1 VLDVDLFAQY
11 LLNGQISPLDQPPIL
26 IEYRSSKMEQMSDS
40 DIAFEDMES
49 CGLKGKSAVFNE
61 REITCYTQLYSKSGS
76 DVKVTGG
83 NSPMDMLYQNG
94 RDGGSQNTVSL
105 TEGSYLAN
113 DREITC
119 YTQFYSKPGSVK
131 KVTGRNS
138 PMDMLHQRGRDGSS
152 QTTASFTEGSY
163 LAFPISTS
171 CTQDN
176 GDSGLPLLSGESNAI
191 IDLGILHTD
200 YEN

>member
-11 LLNGQISPLDQPPIL
+11 LLNGQISPLDQPPMR
-26 IEYRSSKMEQMSDS
+26 IEYRSSKKEQMSDS

-49 CGLKGKSAVFNE
+49 CGMKSAVFNE
-61 REITCYTQLYSKSGS
+61 REITCYTQLCSKSGS

-83 NSPMDMLYQNG
+83 NSPMDMLSQKG
-94 RDGGSQNTVSL
+94 RDGGSKTTVSL
-105 TEGSYLAN
+105 MKGSYLAN

-119 YTQFYSKPGSVK
+119 YTQFYSKPGSDK
-131 KVTGRNS
+131 KVTGRNR

-152 QTTASFTEGSY
+152 QTTASLTEGSY
-163 LAFPISTS
+163 LAFSISTS

-176 GDSGLPLLSGESNAI
+176 GDSGLPLLSGESKAI
-191 IDLGILHTD
+191 IDLGILHSD